1 MRKLP
6 TTTVSKAWD
15 NWIKSLQDHSPP
27 ALWTIYQCSRAAKA
41 KQKSESHIL
50 VSDTQFEAGHNN
62 SDTSLR
68 WQVSDRSRIRTEL
81 WLPNPT
87 FQSLNHLVPMHSH
100 PPSGCKSH
108 SVFPRAGTAQEL
120 THILVVALPDFR
132 VRLFYQAVNKTRL
145 EKSRD
150 RRSLPS
156 DRHKHS
162 PIPPAAAQS
171 TLSRI
176 LQNLQ
181 IQPTKK
187 IYTFHREMQ
196 CQDKGE
202 WP

>member
-87 FQSLNHLVPMHSH
+87 FQSLNLFLSPCTVTLPQGVKATPCSQGRNSPGAHSH
-100 PPSGCKSH
+100 PGRSASGFPGASVLSGSQQNTSGKEQRQEEPPFRQTQTQPHPSSG
-108 SVFPRAGTAQEL
+108 
-120 THILVVALPDFR
+120 
-132 VRLFYQAVNKTRL
+132 
-145 EKSRD
+145 
-150 RRSLPS
+150 
-156 DRHKHS
+156 
-162 PIPPAAAQS
+162 S
-171 TLSRI
+171 TEHAEQDI
-176 LQNLQ
+176 AK
-181 IQPTKK
+181 PTNSTYKK